1 MSGDATAMAGK
12 RLSRLWRRFRDARD
26 GVAAVEFAMVLP
38 FLVLAYVGMVDVVQ
52 LVMTNRK
59 VTQLTSTLSDLTAR
73 LPAVPVT
80 EMTNIFNAASTVLL
94 PYDARKASMTV
105 SSIVVDAKGVGRVCW
120 VSSDP
125 AGSSPLKRGD
135 TVPLPDSAKVPKTSV
150 IMASASYSFSPIV
163 GQMTLPFLGEVGI
176 GAVPIGGNPIF
187 TRPRTGKPAG
197 TDSIE
202 QIQLG
207 DLKGCPDFLN

>member
-12 RLSRLWRRFRDARD
+12 RTPHLWRRFRDAHD
-26 GVAAVEFAMVLP
+26 GAAAVEFAMVLP
-38 FLVLAYVGMVDVVQ
+38 ILILAYTGMVDVAQ

-73 LPAVPVT
+73 LQTAPVS
-80 EMTNIFNAASTVLL
+80 EIANIFAAAKTVLL
-94 PYDARKASMTV
+94 PYDASKASMV
-105 SSIVVDAKGVGRVCW
+105 IASIVIDAKGTGRVCW

-125 AGSSPLKRGD
+125 GGTSALKRGD
-135 TVPLPDSAKVPKTSV
+135 TVPLPESAKVPKTSV
-150 IMASASYSFSPIV
+150 IMASASYSFTPIV

-176 GAVPIGGNPIF
+176 GTVTLGNNPIF
-187 TRPRTGKPAG
+187 TRPRTGKPDG

-202 QIQLG
+202 QIVRS
-207 DLKGCPDFLN
+207 DVTGCPTY